1 MKGIEERFARR
12 VLGMKGSEIRRLFKM
27 SMKPGVISFA
37 GGLPDP
43 QSFPSEEAAE
53 VLHSLLRQDGKTLLQ
68 YGSARGDSRLI
79 QIIQKR
85 MHQRGIET
93 EPEEILITAGAQQ
106 AMDLCAR
113 VLVDPGD
120 TVLVES
126 PSFIGALGAFRNYQA
141 RLAGLPMEQSGVRLE
156 SLIKVLKNLQAE
168 AASPKYL
175 YTIPNFHN
183 PTGAIMSQEKRRKL
197 LKIADEFDFLIL
209 EDDAYGDLWFEL
221 GQQEIL
227 PIKSLD
233 KQQRVIYAGSF
244 SKIISPGIRL
254 GWAAGPKELI
264 EKFEIARQVV
274 DVCPNPLIQA
284 LVVRL
289 AEDGYLNQHI
299 GELRE
304 TYRLRRDAM
313 LAALET
319 YMPEGVCWTAPKG
332 GFYIWVTLPEKLDA
346 SELFPKAVE
355 KNVAY
360 VIGQPFYPDESIKNT
375 LRLSFSHE
383 PEDMIEEGIRRL
395 GEAVKEALTED

>member
-68 YGSARGDSRLI
+68 YGSARGDTRLI

-395 GEAVKEALTED
+395 GEAVKETLTED